1 MTSAVTDFTQYS
13 SLRAAANADG
23 RNPDVL
29 REVAGQFEALFVQTL
44 LKNMRDT
51 SLGDPIFGQSNQHD
65 MYLEMLDKQMAVE
78 MTRERGF
85 GLSDVLVRQLLGNE
99 ASTSNVGRD
108 GTQGFPTGPR
118 PNAAVPSAPEAGK
131 IPAAT
136 SAARPTEAAAVPAAE
151 FPPTAADEARWASP
165 REFVEAIWP
174 HAKESARR
182 VGVEPRALV
191 AQAALETGWGE
202 HVMRD
207 ASGDSSYNLF
217 GIKAGSDWQGATVTK
232 PTLEYRDGVAYRE
245 QARFRAYD
253 SIGAAFDDYVKFLSG
268 RPRYEAALASGG
280 DGERFAVSLQQAG
293 YATDPLYARKIK
305 RVMQSETLESA
316 LDSLNSVQ
324 KRPITRTT
332 ATIAAR

>member
-13 SLRAAANADG
+13 TLRAAASEDG

-99 ASTSNVGRD
+99 ASTNGIGQD
-108 GTQGFPTGPR
+108 GNQAFPIGQR
-118 PNAAVPSAPEAGK
+118 PSAPVPAAAESGE
-131 IPAAT
+131 IPAAG
-136 SAARPTEAAAVPAAE
+136 SPGRQTETGEVPAAE
-151 FPPTAADEARWASP
+151 FPADAADETRWASP

-174 HAKESARR
+174 HARESARR
-182 VGVEPRALV
+182 VGVEPRAIV

-245 QARFRAYD
+245 QARFRAYE
-253 SIGAAFDDYVKFLSG
+253 SIGAAFDDYVNFLSG

-280 DGERFAVSLQQAG
+280 DGERFAVSLQEAG

-316 LDSLNSVQ
+316 LESLNSVQ
-324 KRPITRTT
+324 KRPITRAT